1 MIDLSKISTVAPD
14 NTDKN
19 KIKKKLKKLQDYIA
33 EMQEKMYAEK
43 KQSLLVIFQGM
54 DSSGKDGS
62 TDNVFH

>member
-54 DSSGKDGS
+54 DSSEKHYQLS
-62 TDNVFH
+62 HLFH